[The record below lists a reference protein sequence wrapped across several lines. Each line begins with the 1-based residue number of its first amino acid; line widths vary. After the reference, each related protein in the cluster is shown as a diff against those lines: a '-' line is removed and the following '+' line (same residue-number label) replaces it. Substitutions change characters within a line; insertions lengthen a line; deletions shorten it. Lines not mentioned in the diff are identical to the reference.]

1 MRRALLSSASMT
13 LGLDHALPFASS
25 LSCWAV
31 KAEKARVDTTLSAA
45 GKKMAHTVPRYEFVH
60 CNTRRRWPI
69 HQCAFPITDAMKHQH
84 RRRGRGRPHLG
95 LFSLSGIPFI
105 PSSAFSPAARNQ
117 HSRAILAAKQQC
129 DDETPHSSLQAHL
142 GPPPQLIDLNI
153 GEHHNIQRLNQ
164 KAYTIERISD
174 EPHAFVL
181 RSFLSQE
188 ECDEIIQRA
197 EDQGMETAETK
208 DEEGSSSRQ
217 NCGVAWVPSFP
228 LESQLVKEIR
238 SVLIQDDVA
247 SSSDLMV
254 ELLQVLKYSEGG
266 LYEIHHDG
274 EPRFLT
280 VIYYLNGV
288 GATWFPF
295 ATIGDWD
302 PCNHIS
308 SISGAAD
315 LRDRFSR
322 IRNGEEGASMDVGN
336 SLQPGIHGVIVAS
349 RSMLDEDDVA
359 EAEGR
364 IIPLDKGDVLAFY
377 NYEYVEDDDVIIP
390 RETFRALHM
399 GMPAEEEK
407 IIANHWF
414 CLVDS

>member
-1 MRRALLSSASMT
+1 
-13 LGLDHALPFASS
+13 
-25 LSCWAV
+25 
-31 KAEKARVDTTLSAA
+31 
-45 GKKMAHTVPRYEFVH
+45 
-60 CNTRRRWPI
+60 
-69 HQCAFPITDAMKHQH
+69 MKHQQH
-84 RRRGRGRPHLG
+84 RRRSRRHLG

-105 PSSAFSPAARNQ
+105 TSSAFAPADGNRR
-117 HSRAILAAKQQC
+117 SRAILAAKQQC

-142 GPPPQLIDLNI
+142 GPPPQLIDLTI
-153 GEHHNIQRLNQ
+153 GEHSEFQRSDQ
-164 KAYTIERISD
+164 KAYIIERISD

-181 RSFLSQE
+181 RNFLRQE

-217 NCGVAWVPSFP
+217 NCRVAWVPSFP
-228 LESQLVKEIR
+228 LETQLVKEIR
-238 SVLIQDDVA
+238 SVLIQEQVA

-254 ELLQVLKYSEGG
+254 ELLQVLKYCEGG
-266 LYEIHHDG
+266 LYETHHDG
-274 EPRFLT
+274 EPRFFT

-302 PCNHIS
+302 PCNRIS
-308 SISGAAD
+308 SISGASD

-322 IRNGEEGASMDVGN
+322 IRDGDEFASMDVGN

-349 RSMLDEDDVA
+349 RSMLDDGDIA

-377 NYEYVEDDDVIIP
+377 NYEYVEDDDVTIP

-414 CLVDS
+414 RLVDSQLQ

>member
-1 MRRALLSSASMT
+1 MGSGCSAARRCCLR
-13 LGLDHALPFASS
+13 
-25 LSCWAV
+25 WA
-31 KAEKARVDTTLSAA
+31 KAEKARVDTWQEWHILY
-45 GKKMAHTVPRYEFVH
+45 MY
-60 CNTRRRWPI
+60 
-69 HQCAFPITDAMKHQH
+69 HQQPPGVGGPFTDAFPITDTMKHQQH
-84 RRRGRGRPHLG
+84 RRRSRRQLG
-95 LFSLSGIPFI
+95 LFSLSSIPFI
-105 PSSAFSPAARNQ
+105 SSAFSPAVRNQ
-117 HSRAILAAKQQC
+117 RSRAILAAKQHC

-308 SISGAAD
+308 SISGASD

>member
-1 MRRALLSSASMT
+1 
-13 LGLDHALPFASS
+13 
-25 LSCWAV
+25 
-31 KAEKARVDTTLSAA
+31 
-45 GKKMAHTVPRYEFVH
+45 
-60 CNTRRRWPI
+60 
-69 HQCAFPITDAMKHQH
+69 MKHQQH
-84 RRRGRGRPHLG
+84 RRRSRRRLG
-95 LFSLSGIPFI
+95 LFLLSGIPFI
-105 PSSAFSPAARNQ
+105 PSSAFSPADRNQ
-117 HSRAILAAKQQC
+117 RSRTILAANQQC
-129 DDETPHSSLQAHL
+129 DDETPDASCLQAHL
-142 GPPPQLIDLNI
+142 GPPQQLIDLAI
-153 GEHHNIQRLNQ
+153 GEHSEVQRSDQ
-164 KAYTIERISD
+164 KAYRIERISD

-181 RSFLSQE
+181 RNFLRQE
-188 ECDEIIQRA
+188 DCDEIIQRA

-228 LESQLVKEIR
+228 LETQLVKEIR
-238 SVLIQDDVA
+238 SVLIQEQVA

-280 VIYYLNGV
+280 VIYYLNEV

-295 ATIGDWD
+295 AAIGDWD

-308 SISGAAD
+308 SISGALD

-322 IRNGEEGASMDVGN
+322 IRDGDEFASMDVGN

-349 RSMLDEDDVA
+349 RSMLDDEDIA

-377 NYEYVEDDDVIIP
+377 NYEYVEDDDVTIP

-414 CLVDS
+414 RLVDSQLQ